1 MQIATNR
8 KKTFGLLRKRV
19 DAFVS
24 GVSMKTDYNN
34 TPLPPLADE
43 MEKQG
48 VVLEDAAELSTHSRW
63 DDFFLT
69 LKLLGIAL
77 AILGAIWGITYFQSG

>member
-1 MQIATNR
+1 MRIATNR
-8 KKTFGLLRKRV
+8 KKMFGLLRKRV

-34 TPLPPLADE
+34 APPPPWADE
-43 MEKQG
+43 MEKQW
-48 VVLEDAAELSTHSRW
+48 VPDDEAELSTHSRW
-63 DDFFLT
+63 DDLFLT

>member
-8 KKTFGLLRKRV
+8 KKTFGLLRKRI

-24 GVSMKTDYNN
+24 GVSMKTDYDN
-34 TPLPPLADE
+34 TLPQPLEDE
-43 MEKQG
+43 IEKQW
-48 VVLEDAAELSTHSRW
+48 VPEDAAELSTHSRW
-63 DDFFLT
+63 DDFFFT

-77 AILGAIWGITYFQSG
+77 AVLGAIWGITYFQSG

>member
-1 MQIATNR
+1 
-8 KKTFGLLRKRV
+8 
-19 DAFVS
+19 
-24 GVSMKTDYNN
+24 MKTDYNN
-34 TPLPPLADE
+34 TPPPPWADE

-48 VVLEDAAELSTHSRW
+48 VPEDAAELSTRSRW

>member
-1 MQIATNR
+1 
-8 KKTFGLLRKRV
+8 
-19 DAFVS
+19 
-24 GVSMKTDYNN
+24 MKTDYNN
-34 TPLPPLADE
+34 TPPRPSADE
-43 MEKQG
+43 MEKQTIP
-48 VVLEDAAELSTHSRW
+48 EDAAELSTHSRW

>member
-1 MQIATNR
+1 MQIARNR

-43 MEKQG
+43 MEKQWVPEG
-48 VVLEDAAELSTHSRW
+48 AAELSTHSRW

-77 AILGAIWGITYFQSG
+77 AILVAIWGITYFQSG

>member
-1 MQIATNR
+1 VQIATNR

-24 GVSMKTDYNN
+24 GVSVKTDYNN
-34 TPLPPLADE
+34 TPPPPWEDE
-43 MEKQG
+43 MEKQW
-48 VVLEDAAELSTHSRW
+48 VPEDADELSTHSRW

-69 LKLLGIAL
+69 LKLLAIAL
-77 AILGAIWGITYFQSG
+77 AILSAIWGITYFQSG

>member
-34 TPLPPLADE
+34 TLPPPLGDE
-43 MEKQG
+43 MEKQR
-48 VVLEDAAELSTHSRW
+48 VPEDAAELSTHSRRG
-63 DDFFLT
+63 DFFLT
-69 LKLLGIAL
+69 LKLLCIAL

>member
-1 MQIATNR
+1 
-8 KKTFGLLRKRV
+8 
-19 DAFVS
+19 
-24 GVSMKTDYNN
+24 MKTDYNN
-34 TPLPPLADE
+34 TPPPPWADE
-43 MEKQG
+43 MEKQW
-48 VVLEDAAELSTHSRW
+48 VAEDAAELSTHSRW